1 MTVWPGVFF
10 LELPGGCQ
18 LSLSGLEGLCWGIRP
33 IRPSAGLASSATGL
47 TGRLKSGLQV
57 EGEARQRCYVIMLM
71 PLDLTDVLK
80 STLQEGSVVRYI
92 TVSLVVW

>member
-47 TGRLKSGLQV
+47 TGRLKSRLQV